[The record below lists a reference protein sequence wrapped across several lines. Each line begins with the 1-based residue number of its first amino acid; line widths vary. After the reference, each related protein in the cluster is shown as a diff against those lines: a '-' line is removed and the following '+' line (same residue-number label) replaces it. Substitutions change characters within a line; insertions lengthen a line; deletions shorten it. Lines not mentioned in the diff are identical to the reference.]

1 MIKPSDITI
10 ALGANKFLYEIC
22 IIHKN
27 KFIKN
32 VEGPQDSGSNFP
44 KTPDS

>member
-1 MIKPSDITI
+1 MIKSSDITI
-10 ALGANKFLYEIC
+10 ALGASKFVYEIC

-32 VEGPQDSGSNFP
+32 VEGPQDSGSKFP
-44 KTPDS
+44 NTPDS